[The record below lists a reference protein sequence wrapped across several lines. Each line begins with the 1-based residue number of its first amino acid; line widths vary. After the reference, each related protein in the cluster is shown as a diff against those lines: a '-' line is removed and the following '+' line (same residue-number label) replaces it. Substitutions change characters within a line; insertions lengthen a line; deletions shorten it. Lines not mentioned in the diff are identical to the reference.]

1 MFELDKRF
9 DDKAVYWQEKIKLI
23 AYVYNVPAE
32 YVQNEINAL
41 CNTQI
46 KENRMWDHIVSR
58 ILNVRGKGR

>member
-32 YVQNEINAL
+32 YVQNEINVL

-58 ILNVRGKGR
+58 ILNAREKGR

>member
-9 DDKAVYWQEKIKLI
+9 NDGTGRWQEKIKLI
-23 AYVYNVPAE
+23 AYTYNVPTE
-32 YVQNEINAL
+32 YVQNEVNTL

-58 ILNVRGKGR
+58 ILNARKKGG

>member
-58 ILNVRGKGR
+58 ILNAHEKGR

>member
-9 DDKAVYWQEKIKLI
+9 NDGAGHWQEKIKLI

>member
-9 DDKAVYWQEKIKLI
+9 NDGTGRWQEKIRLI
-23 AYVYNVPAE
+23 AYTYNVPIE
-32 YVQNEINAL
+32 YVQNEVNML

-58 ILNVRGKGR
+58 ILNAREKGG